1 MPAAIAATASTPM
14 MTSQTGRSEC
24 SSGEGADDVLPEGIL
39 LVAALSAVF
48 LSVFATLTTPPDA
61 ASGTKALSRR
71 PALWQERQ
79 RARAQ
84 PLVSFARAAAPS
96 RESALRKRSFSIDAD
111 VGRASVESS
120 AGGEDARDGFR
131 VTGACRMRISAT
143 AR

>member
-1 MPAAIAATASTPM
+1 MPAAIAAAASMPM
-14 MTSQTGRSEC
+14 MTSHTGRNEC
-24 SSGEGADDVLPEGIL
+24 SCGEGADDVLPEGIL

-48 LSVFATLTTPPDA
+48 LSGFATLTTPPDA

-71 PALWQERQ
+71 PAPGKSDKEPG
-79 RARAQ
+79 AQ

-131 VTGACRMRISAT
+131 VTGACR
-143 AR
+143 